1 MLPSHWC
8 TEGRGGVQSVGGTIK
23 SCSAVIGHLC
33 FSVAVGEAL
42 LWGKL
47 VNNYV
52 NNPVQKVYLTAFS
65 IRCVEI

>member
-1 MLPSHWC
+1 M
-8 TEGRGGVQSVGGTIK
+8 GGAIK